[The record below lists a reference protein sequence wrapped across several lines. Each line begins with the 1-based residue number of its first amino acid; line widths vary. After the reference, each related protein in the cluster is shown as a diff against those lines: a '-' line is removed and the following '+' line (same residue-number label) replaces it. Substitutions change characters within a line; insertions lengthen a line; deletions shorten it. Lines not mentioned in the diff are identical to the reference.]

1 MSNSPTRVWLDIA
14 AQPASPNNDVVGRVT
29 LDGKGEPNVTVALT
43 GPAGERTVK
52 TGKNGEFSFTNL
64 EPGDYSISANGAIRN
79 TARSSDLV
87 KITLPASPA
96 PPATILLKMK

>member
-1 MSNSPTRVWLDIA
+1 
-14 AQPASPNNDVVGRVT
+14 
-29 LDGKGEPNVTVALT
+29 VTVALT